1 MKFLRRQFIPVVH
14 HCSLWIL
21 SGLLIG
27 IFLAAGYR
35 AVADLVPTAITF
47 RVQSLGTPSSSDRD
61 AFRFVIDRDNAS
73 RTNAGLAA
81 WPTATAAD
89 YRTSYELF
97 CSAML
102 QGLHTNYIVQASQ
115 VERVLEKIPK
125 ETQLEINRAVLD
137 LLNSGATPD
146 AIIQRLK

>member
-1 MKFLRRQFIPVVH
+1 MKRYITRLSEPSTYGPLIVL
-14 HCSLWIL
+14 SLL
-21 SGLLIG
+21 
-27 IFLAAGYR
+27 LAAGYR
-35 AVADLVPTAITF
+35 IAADLVPSALTF
-47 RVQSLGTPSSSDRD
+47 TVASVGTPSTSDRD

-81 WPTATAAD
+81 WPTASAKD

-97 CSAML
+97 CSAMI